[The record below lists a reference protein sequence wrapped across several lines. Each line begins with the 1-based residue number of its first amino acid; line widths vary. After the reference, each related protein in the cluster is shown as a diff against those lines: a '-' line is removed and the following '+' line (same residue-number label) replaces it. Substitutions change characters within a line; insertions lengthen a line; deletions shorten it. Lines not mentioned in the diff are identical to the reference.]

1 MTRSQR
7 FVDFLD
13 RHLTGLWGLSIF
25 AVAFVS
31 YASTVPPVQVFGDPS
46 EYTFIPWILGIAHPP
61 GYAFYTLLAAL
72 WQRLVPIG
80 SVALRTH
87 LLASTAGALSATLV
101 YLVVLRLIQ
110 HSAVSR
116 QPSAISTQPTAF
128 GNRRS
133 AIGRQRL
140 ALHLPAIFAGLSLAA
155 ATDIWQHSIHANAH
169 IITLLL
175 ATSSVFLL

>member
-80 SVALRTH
+80 SVAFRTH

-101 YLVVLRLIQ
+101 YLIVLRLIKTSPPSPLSSSQREGVVLQ
-110 HSAVSR
+110 HLSA
-116 QPSAISTQPTAF
+116 
-128 GNRRS
+128 
-133 AIGRQRL
+133 L
-140 ALHLPAIFAGLSLAA
+140 FAGLSLAA
-155 ATDIWQHSIHANAH
+155 ATDVWQHSIHANAH

-175 ATSSVFLL
+175 ATTSVFLLIQWW